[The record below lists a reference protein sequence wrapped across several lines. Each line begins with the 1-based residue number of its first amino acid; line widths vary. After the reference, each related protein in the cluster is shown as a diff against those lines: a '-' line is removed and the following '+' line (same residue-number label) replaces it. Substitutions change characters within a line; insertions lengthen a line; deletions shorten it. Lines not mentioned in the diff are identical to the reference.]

1 MAQEAYCLSAQAI
14 IMALPLRITIVN
26 ATKSTTVGTAIE
38 VAATV
43 QSRTIGLL
51 GRRGLAPGEGL
62 LITPCSGIHTWG
74 MQFPLDV
81 VALDSALRV
90 IKVRENLGSFRFAA
104 VNWRTREVLELPAG
118 TVRQSR
124 IETGDQLVI
133 ATPSA

>member
-1 MAQEAYCLSAQAI
+1 
-14 IMALPLRITIVN
+14 
-26 ATKSTTVGTAIE
+26 
-38 VAATV
+38 
-43 QSRTIGLL
+43 
-51 GRRGLAPGEGL
+51 
-62 LITPCSGIHTWG
+62 

-104 VNWRTREVLELPAG
+104 VNWRTRKVLELPAG